1 MVIDMVYSL
10 LIINNIFHK
19 ERSIPCQKSI
29 NHLLMLAQNLLSKIC
44 AKLIEFLNNIITSPD
59 FIARHRQSESDFTR
73 KRKMP
78 FHLLIVFLLNALR
91 GSYQDQLDRFFRILF
106 RLDVANRVVSKAALT
121 KARMKLKYQAFVEL
135 NQQLNAFFEK
145 NFNPKTWFGFR
156 LLIIDGSTIRLPRCE
171 DIAKHFGVWKVRQG
185 RPSPMARIS
194 QLYDT
199 LNKITVDAL
208 ISPKHIGERELAAQH
223 LLNIM
228 PSDLVLLDPG
238 YPAWWLFA
246 LITSLD
252 ANFCARMSC
261 TKWKIVRSFFQSNA
275 KERIIFLPPPI
286 TSIKTA
292 QQMGLDLSP
301 LKLRLIR
308 IENAGKVQVLMTS
321 LTDTK
326 LYPYEVFA
334 DLYHKRWPVEEDYK
348 IIKCRIEMENFSGQ
362 SALSVYQDFHSK
374 VLLKNLVSVFALPVN
389 DVLAN
394 SMTNRKYDY
403 QINFTQA
410 ISKSKDVI
418 ALLFQQTTSKLT
430 QLIESLQDIFLKTIE
445 PIRPG
450 REYPRLH
457 LVSCR
462 KYFLTYKPIA

>member
-1 MVIDMVYSL
+1 
-10 LIINNIFHK
+10 
-19 ERSIPCQKSI
+19 
-29 NHLLMLAQNLLSKIC
+29 MLAQNLLSKIC
-44 AKLIEFLNNIITSPD
+44 AKLIEFLKDIITSTE
-59 FIARHRQSESDFTR
+59 FIARHRQSDKHFTR
-73 KRKMP
+73 ERKMP
-78 FHLLIVFLLNALR
+78 FHFLIVFLLNALR
-91 GSYQDQLDRFFRILF
+91 GSYQDQLDRFFKIFF
-106 RLDVANRVVSKAALT
+106 RLDVADRVVSKAALT
-121 KARMKLKYQAFVEL
+121 KARMKLKYQAFIEL
-135 NQQLNAFFEK
+135 NHRLNDFFEK

-156 LLIIDGSTIRLPRCE
+156 LLVIDGSLIRLPRCE
-171 DIAKHFGVWKVRQG
+171 DIAKHFGMWKVRQG
-185 RPSPMARIS
+185 QPSPMARIS

-208 ISPKHIGERELAAQH
+208 IKPKHLGERDLAAQH

-228 PSDLVLLDPG
+228 PTDLVLLDRG

-252 ANFCARMSC
+252 ANFCSRISC

-275 KERIIFLPPPI
+275 NERIIFMPPPI

-292 QQMGLDLSP
+292 KQMGLDLTP

-308 IENAGKVQVLMTS
+308 IENAGKTQILITS
-321 LTDTK
+321 LTDAK
-326 LYPYEVFA
+326 SYPYEVFA

-348 IIKCRIEMENFSGQ
+348 AIKCRIEMENFSGQ

-389 DVLAN
+389 DILAN
-394 SMTNRKYDY
+394 STTSRKYDY
-403 QINFTQA
+403 KINFTQA

-418 ALLFQQTTSKLT
+418 ALMFQQTASKLI
-430 QLIESLQDIFLKTIE
+430 QLIENLQQIFLKTIE

-450 REYPRLH
+450 RKYPRRRT
-457 LVSCR
+457 VSSR
-462 KYFLTYKPIA
+462 KYFLNYKPIA

>member
-1 MVIDMVYSL
+1 
-10 LIINNIFHK
+10 
-19 ERSIPCQKSI
+19 
-29 NHLLMLAQNLLSKIC
+29 
-44 AKLIEFLNNIITSPD
+44 
-59 FIARHRQSESDFTR
+59 
-73 KRKMP
+73 
-78 FHLLIVFLLNALR
+78 
-91 GSYQDQLDRFFRILF
+91 
-106 RLDVANRVVSKAALT
+106 
-121 KARMKLKYQAFVEL
+121 MKLKYQAFIEINHQV
-135 NQQLNAFFEK
+135 NAFFEK

-199 LNKITVDAL
+199 LNKITVAAL
-208 ISPKHIGERELAAQH
+208 IRPKHIGERELAAHH

-228 PSDLVLLDPG
+228 PTDLILLDRG

-252 ANFCARMSC
+252 ANFCARISC

-275 KERIIFLPPPI
+275 KESIVFIPPPT

-292 QQMGLDLSP
+292 RQMGLDLRP

-308 IENAGKVQVLMTS
+308 IEYAGKTQVLITS

-389 DVLAN
+389 DILAN
-394 SMTNRKYDY
+394 SMRSRKYEY

-418 ALLFQQTTSKLT
+418 ALLFQQTTSKLI

-450 REYPRLH
+450 RKYPRRH

-462 KYFLTYKPIA
+462 KYFLNYKPIA

>member
-1 MVIDMVYSL
+1 MVYSL

-19 ERSIPCQKSI
+19 ERSIPCQKRI
-29 NHLLMLAQNLLSKIC
+29 HRLLILAQNLLSKIC
-44 AKLIEFLNNIITSPD
+44 AKLIEFLKDIITSPE
-59 FIARHRQSESDFTR
+59 FIARYRQSNTDFTR

-78 FHLLIVFLLNALR
+78 FHFLIVFLLNALR
-91 GSYQDQLDRFFRILF
+91 GSYQDQLDRFFKILF
-106 RLDVANRVVSKAALT
+106 RLDVADRVISKAALT

-135 NQQLNAFFEK
+135 NHHLNTFLEK
-145 NFNPKTWFGFR
+145 NFNPKTWFDFR
-156 LLIIDGSTIRLPRCE
+156 LLVIDACLVRLPRCE
-171 DIAKHFGVWKVRQG
+171 DIAKHFGIWKVRQG

-199 LNKITVDAL
+199 LNKVTVDAL
-208 ISPKHIGERELAAQH
+208 IKPKHIGERDLAAQH

-228 PSDLVLLDPG
+228 PTDLVLLDRG

-252 ANFCARMSC
+252 AHFCARISS

-275 KERIIFLPPPI
+275 KESIVFMPPPI
-286 TSIKTA
+286 TSINTA
-292 QQMGLDLSP
+292 KQMKLDLRP

-308 IENAGKVQVLMTS
+308 IENAGKTQILITS
-321 LTDTK
+321 LTDTN

-348 IIKCRIEMENFSGQ
+348 TIKCRIEMENFSGQ

-374 VLLKNLVSVFALPVN
+374 VFLKNLVSVLALPVN
-389 DVLAN
+389 NVLTN
-394 SMTNRKYDY
+394 STTSRKYDY

-418 ALLFQQTTSKLT
+418 ALLFQKTTSKLT
-430 QLIESLQDIFLKTIE
+430 QLIKSLQDIFLKTIE

-450 REYPRLH
+450 RKYPRRH
-457 LVSCR
+457 TVSSR
-462 KYFLTYKPIA
+462 KYFLNYKPIA

>member
-1 MVIDMVYSL
+1 
-10 LIINNIFHK
+10 
-19 ERSIPCQKSI
+19 
-29 NHLLMLAQNLLSKIC
+29 MLAQNLLSKIC

-91 GSYQDQLDRFFRILF
+91 GSYQDQLDRFFKILF

-121 KARMKLKYQAFVEL
+121 KARMKLRYQAFVEL

-208 ISPKHIGERELAAQH
+208 ISPKHIGERDLAAQH

-275 KERIIFLPPPI
+275 KERIIFLPPPT
-286 TSIKTA
+286 TSIKIA

-450 REYPRLH
+450 REYPRRH
-457 LVSCR
+457 LASCR
-462 KYFLTYKPIA
+462 KYFLTYKSIA

>member
-1 MVIDMVYSL
+1 MIDMVYSL
-10 LIINNIFHK
+10 LIINKHFHK
-19 ERSIPCQKSI
+19 ERSIPCQKI
-29 NHLLMLAQNLLSKIC
+29 VYHLSMLAQNLLSKIC
-44 AKLIEFLNNIITSPD
+44 AKLFEFLKDIITSTE
-59 FIARHRQSESDFTR
+59 FIARHRQSNSDFTR

-78 FHLLIVFLLNALR
+78 FHFLIIFLLNALR
-91 GSYQDQLDRFFRILF
+91 SSYQDQLDRFFKILF
-106 RLDVANRVVSKAALT
+106 RFDVADRVVSKAALT
-121 KARMKLKYQAFVEL
+121 KARMKLKYQAFIEL
-135 NQQLNAFFEK
+135 NHHLNTFFEK
-145 NFNPKTWFGFR
+145 NFNPKTWFDFR
-156 LLIIDGSTIRLPRCE
+156 LLVIDACLVRLPRCE
-171 DIAKHFGVWKVRQG
+171 DIAKHFGIWKVRQG

-199 LNKITVDAL
+199 LNKVTVDAL
-208 ISPKHIGERELAAQH
+208 IKPKHIGERDLAAQH

-228 PSDLVLLDPG
+228 PTDLVLLDRG

-252 ANFCARMSC
+252 AHFCARISC
-261 TKWKIVRSFFQSNA
+261 TKWNIVRSFFHSDAN
-275 KERIIFLPPPI
+275 ERIIFMPPPI

-292 QQMGLDLSP
+292 QQMALDLRP

-308 IENAGKVQVLMTS
+308 IENAGKTQILITS
-321 LTDTK
+321 LTDTN

-348 IIKCRIEMENFSGQ
+348 TIKCRIEIENFSGQ

-374 VLLKNLVSVFALPVN
+374 VFLKNLVSVLALPVN
-389 DVLAN
+389 DVLAK
-394 SMTNRKYDY
+394 SITSRKYDY

-418 ALLFQQTTSKLT
+418 ALLFRQTTSKLI
-430 QLIESLQDIFLKTIE
+430 QLIESLQGIFLKTIE

-450 REYPRLH
+450 RKYPRQH
-457 LVSCR
+457 SVSCR
-462 KYFLTYKPIA
+462 KYFLNYKPIA

>member
-1 MVIDMVYSL
+1 VIDMVYSL
-10 LIINNIFHK
+10 LIIKTIFHK
-19 ERSIPCQKSI
+19 ERSIPCQKKVI
-29 NHLLMLAQNLLSKIC
+29 ILLMLAQILLSKIC
-44 AKLIEFLNNIITSPD
+44 AKLIDFLKNIIISPE
-59 FIARHRQSESDFTR
+59 FIARYRQSDTDFSR

-78 FHLLIVFLLNALR
+78 FHLLVVFLLNVLR
-91 GSYQDQLDRFFRILF
+91 GSYQDQLDRFFKILF
-106 RLDVANRVVSKAALT
+106 RLDVASRVVSKAALT
-121 KARMKLKYQAFVEL
+121 KARMKLNYQAFIEL
-135 NQQLNAFFEK
+135 NHQLNAFFEK
-145 NFNPKTWFGFR
+145 NFNPKTWFDFR
-156 LLIIDGSTIRLPRCE
+156 LLVIDGSLIRLPRCE
-171 DIAKHFGVWKVRQG
+171 DIAKRFGTWKVRQG

-228 PSDLVLLDPG
+228 PTDLILLDRG

-246 LITSLD
+246 LIISMN
-252 ANFCARMSC
+252 ANFCARISC
-261 TKWKIVRSFFQSNA
+261 TKWKIVRSFFQSNT
-275 KERIIFLPPPI
+275 KESIIWLTAPT
-286 TSIKTA
+286 TSIKPA
-292 QQMGLDLSP
+292 QQMGLDLKP

-308 IENAGKVQVLMTS
+308 IENAGKTQVLITS

-326 LYPYEVFA
+326 LYPYVLFA
-334 DLYHKRWPVEEDYK
+334 ELYHKRWPVEEDYK
-348 IIKCRIEMENFSGQ
+348 TIKCRIEMENFSGQ

-374 VLLKNLVSVFALPVN
+374 VLLKNLVSVLALPVN
-389 DVLAN
+389 DVIAD
-394 SMTNRKYDY
+394 SMTSRKYDY

-418 ALLFQQTTSKLT
+418 ALLFQKTTSKLI

-450 REYPRLH
+450 RKYPRRH
-457 LVSCR
+457 LASGR
-462 KYFLTYKPIA
+462 KYFLNYKPIS

>member
-1 MVIDMVYSL
+1 MVYSI
-10 LIINNIFHK
+10 LIIDNLFHK
-19 ERSIPCQKSI
+19 ERSIPCQKNV
-29 NHLLMLAQNLLSKIC
+29 NHLVKLAQNLLSKMC
-44 AKLIEFLNNIITSPD
+44 AKLIEFLKNIITSTE
-59 FIARHRQSESDFTR
+59 FIARHRQSDTDFTR
-73 KRKMP
+73 ERKIP

-91 GSYQDQLDRFFRILF
+91 GSYQDQLDRFFKILF

-135 NQQLNAFFEK
+135 NHRLNAFFEK
-145 NFNPKTWFGFR
+145 DFNPKTWSGFR

-171 DIAKHFGVWKVRQG
+171 NIAKHFGVWKVRQG

-208 ISPKHIGERELAAQH
+208 IRPKHIGERELAAQH

-228 PSDLVLLDPG
+228 PTDLILLDRG

-252 ANFCARMSC
+252 ANFCARISC

-275 KERIIFLPPPI
+275 KESIVFIPPPI

-292 QQMGLDLSP
+292 QQMGLDLRP

-308 IENAGKVQVLMTS
+308 IEYAGKTQVLITS
-321 LTDTK
+321 LTDSK

-348 IIKCRIEMENFSGQ
+348 TIKCRIEMENFSGQ

-389 DVLAN
+389 DMLAN
-394 SMTNRKYDY
+394 SMTSRKYNY

-418 ALLFQQTTSKLT
+418 ALLFQQTTSKLI

-450 REYPRLH
+450 RQYPRRH
-457 LVSCR
+457 LGSCR
-462 KYFLTYKPIA
+462 KYFLNYKPIA

>member
-1 MVIDMVYSL
+1 
-10 LIINNIFHK
+10 
-19 ERSIPCQKSI
+19 
-29 NHLLMLAQNLLSKIC
+29 MLAQNLLSKIC
-44 AKLIEFLNNIITSPD
+44 AKLIDFLKNIIISPE
-59 FIARHRQSESDFTR
+59 FIARHRQSDTDFTR
-73 KRKMP
+73 TRKMP
-78 FHLLIVFLLNALR
+78 FHLLIVFLLNVLR
-91 GSYQDQLDRFFRILF
+91 GSYQDQLDRFFKILF

-121 KARMKLKYQAFVEL
+121 KARMKLKYQAFIEL
-135 NQQLNAFFEK
+135 NHHLNSFFEK

-156 LLIIDGSTIRLPRCE
+156 LLIIDGSMIRLPRCE

-228 PSDLVLLDPG
+228 PTDLVLLDRG

-246 LITSLD
+246 LITSLE
-252 ANFCARMSC
+252 ANFCARISC

-275 KERIIFLPPPI
+275 KESIILLPPPT

-292 QQMGLDLSP
+292 RQMGLDLRP
-301 LKLRLIR
+301 LKMRLIR
-308 IENAGKVQVLMTS
+308 IENAGKTQVLITS

-334 DLYHKRWPVEEDYK
+334 ELYHKRWPVEEDYK

-362 SALSVYQDFHSK
+362 SALSVYQDFHAK
-374 VLLKNLVSVFALPVN
+374 VLLKNMVSVLAMPVN
-389 DVLAN
+389 DFLSN
-394 SMTNRKYDY
+394 SMTSRKYDY

-418 ALLFQQTTSKLT
+418 ALLFQQTTSKLI

-450 REYPRLH
+450 RKYPRRH
-457 LVSCR
+457 NVSCR
-462 KYFLTYKPIA
+462 KYFLNYKPIA

>member
-1 MVIDMVYSL
+1 MIDMVYSL
-10 LIINNIFHK
+10 LISKIIFHK
-19 ERSIPCQKSI
+19 ERSIPCQKKV
-29 NHLLMLAQNLLSKIC
+29 NYLLMLAQNLLFKIC
-44 AKLIEFLNNIITSPD
+44 AKLIVFLKNIITSPE
-59 FIARHRQSESDFTR
+59 FIARHRQSETDFTR

-78 FHLLIVFLLNALR
+78 FHLLIVFLLNVLR
-91 GSYQDQLDRFFRILF
+91 GSYQDQLDRFFKILF
-106 RLDVANRVVSKAALT
+106 RLDVASRVVSKAALT
-121 KARMKLKYQAFVEL
+121 KARMKLNYQAFIEL
-135 NQQLNAFFEK
+135 NHQLNAFFEK

-156 LLIIDGSTIRLPRCE
+156 LLTIDGSMIRLPRCE

-185 RPSPMARIS
+185 RSSPMARIS

-228 PSDLVLLDPG
+228 PTDLVLLDRG

-246 LITSLD
+246 LITSLE
-252 ANFCARMSC
+252 ANFCARISC

-275 KERIIFLPPPI
+275 KESIIWLPPPT
-286 TSIKTA
+286 TSINTA
-292 QQMGLDLSP
+292 RQMGLDLSP

-308 IENAGKVQVLMTS
+308 IENAGKTQVLITS
-321 LTDTK
+321 LTDTR

-334 DLYHKRWPVEEDYK
+334 ELYHKRWPIEEDYK
-348 IIKCRIEMENFSGQ
+348 IMKCRIEMENFSGQ
-362 SALSVYQDFHSK
+362 SAHSVYQDFHAK
-374 VLLKNLVSVFALPVN
+374 VLLKNLVSVLALPVN
-389 DVLAN
+389 DILAN
-394 SMTNRKYDY
+394 SMTSRRYDY

-418 ALLFQQTTSKLT
+418 ALLFQETTSKLI

-450 REYPRLH
+450 RKYPRPH
-457 LVSCR
+457 IVSSR
-462 KYFLTYKPIA
+462 KYYLNYKPIA

>member
-19 ERSIPCQKSI
+19 ERSIPCQK
-29 NHLLMLAQNLLSKIC
+29 NVTHLLMLAQNLLSKIC
-44 AKLIEFLNNIITSPD
+44 AKLIEFLKKIITSKE
-59 FIARHRQSESDFTR
+59 FIARHRQSDSDFTR

-91 GSYQDQLDRFFRILF
+91 GSYQDQLDRFFKILF

-301 LKLRLIR
+301 LKVRLIR

-450 REYPRLH
+450 REYPRRH

>member
-1 MVIDMVYSL
+1 MIDMVYSL
-10 LIINNIFHK
+10 LISKIIFHK
-19 ERSIPCQKSI
+19 ERSIPCQK
-29 NHLLMLAQNLLSKIC
+29 NVNYLLMLAQNVLFKIC
-44 AKLIEFLNNIITSPD
+44 AKLIELLKNIIISPE
-59 FIARHRQSESDFTR
+59 FIARHRQSDTDFTR
-73 KRKMP
+73 TRKMP
-78 FHLLIVFLLNALR
+78 FHLLIVFLLNFLR
-91 GSYQDQLDRFFRILF
+91 GSYQDQLDRFFKILF

-121 KARMKLKYQAFVEL
+121 KARMKLKYQAFIEL
-135 NQQLNAFFEK
+135 NHHLNAFFEK

-156 LLIIDGSTIRLPRCE
+156 LLIIDGSMIRLPRCE

-185 RPSPMARIS
+185 QPSPMARIS

-228 PSDLVLLDPG
+228 PTDLVLLDRG

-246 LITSLD
+246 LITSLE
-252 ANFCARMSC
+252 ANFCARISC

-275 KERIIFLPPPI
+275 KESIILLPPPT

-292 QQMGLDLSP
+292 RQMGLDLRP
-301 LKLRLIR
+301 LKMRLIR
-308 IENAGKVQVLMTS
+308 IENAGKTQMLITS

-334 DLYHKRWPVEEDYK
+334 ELYHKRWPVEEDYK

-362 SALSVYQDFHSK
+362 SALSVYQDFHAK
-374 VLLKNLVSVFALPVN
+374 VLLKNMVSVLAMPVN
-389 DVLAN
+389 DILAN
-394 SMTNRKYDY
+394 SMTTKKYDY

-418 ALLFQQTTSKLT
+418 ALLFQQTTSKLI

-450 REYPRLH
+450 RKYPRRH
-457 LVSCR
+457 NVSCR
-462 KYFLTYKPIA
+462 KYFLNYKPIA

>member
-1 MVIDMVYSL
+1 
-10 LIINNIFHK
+10 
-19 ERSIPCQKSI
+19 
-29 NHLLMLAQNLLSKIC
+29 MLAQNLLSKIC
-44 AKLIEFLNNIITSPD
+44 AKLIEFLNNIITSSD

-78 FHLLIVFLLNALR
+78 FHLLIVFLLNAIR
-91 GSYQDQLDRFFRILF
+91 GSYQDQLDRFFKILF
-106 RLDVANRVVSKAALT
+106 RLDVASRVVSKAALT

-246 LITSLD
+246 LIISLD

-261 TKWKIVRSFFQSNA
+261 TKWKIVRSFLQSNA

-301 LKLRLIR
+301 LKVRLIR
-308 IENAGKVQVLMTS
+308 IEKAGKVQVLMTS

-374 VLLKNLVSVFALPVN
+374 VLLKNLVSVFSLPVN

-394 SMTNRKYDY
+394 STANRKYDY

-418 ALLFQQTTSKLT
+418 VLLFQQTTSKLT

-450 REYPRLH
+450 REYPRRRTI
-457 LVSCR
+457 SPR
-462 KYFLTYKPIA
+462 KYYLNYKPIA

>member
-1 MVIDMVYSL
+1 VIDMVYYL
-10 LIINNIFHK
+10 LISKIIFHK
-19 ERSIPCQKSI
+19 ERSIPCQK
-29 NHLLMLAQNLLSKIC
+29 NVNYLLMLAQNLLSKIC
-44 AKLIEFLNNIITSPD
+44 AKLIDFLKNIIISPE
-59 FIARHRQSESDFTR
+59 FIARHRQSDTDFTR
-73 KRKMP
+73 TRKMP
-78 FHLLIVFLLNALR
+78 FHLLIVFLLNVLR
-91 GSYQDQLDRFFRILF
+91 GSYQDQLDRFFKILF

-121 KARMKLKYQAFVEL
+121 KARMKLKYQAFIEL
-135 NQQLNAFFEK
+135 NHHLNSFFEK

-156 LLIIDGSTIRLPRCE
+156 LLIIDGSMIRLPRCE

-199 LNKITVDAL
+199 LNKITVDAI

-228 PSDLVLLDPG
+228 PTDLVLLDRG

-246 LITSLD
+246 LITSLE
-252 ANFCARMSC
+252 ANFCVRISC

-275 KERIIFLPPPI
+275 KESIILLPPPT

-292 QQMGLDLSP
+292 RQMGLDLRP
-301 LKLRLIR
+301 LKMRLIR
-308 IENAGKVQVLMTS
+308 IENAGKTQVLITS

-334 DLYHKRWPVEEDYK
+334 ELYHKRWPVEEDYK

-362 SALSVYQDFHSK
+362 SALSVYQDFHAK
-374 VLLKNLVSVFALPVN
+374 VLLKNMVSVLAMPVN
-389 DVLAN
+389 DILAN
-394 SMTNRKYDY
+394 SMTTRKYDY

-418 ALLFQQTTSKLT
+418 ALLFQQTTSKLI

-450 REYPRLH
+450 RKYPRRH
-457 LVSCR
+457 NVSCR
-462 KYFLTYKPIA
+462 KYFLNYKPIA

>member
-1 MVIDMVYSL
+1 MVYSI
-10 LIINNIFHK
+10 LIIDNLFHK
-19 ERSIPCQKSI
+19 ERSIPCQKNI
-29 NHLLMLAQNLLSKIC
+29 NHLLKLAQNLLSKIC
-44 AKLIEFLNNIITSPD
+44 AKLIEFLKNIITSKE

-73 KRKMP
+73 ERKMP
-78 FHLLIVFLLNALR
+78 FHLLIVFLLNVLR
-91 GSYQDQLDRFFRILF
+91 GSYQDQLDRFFKILF

-135 NQQLNAFFEK
+135 NHQLNVFFEK

-208 ISPKHIGERELAAQH
+208 IRPKHIGERELAAQH

-228 PSDLVLLDPG
+228 PTDLILLDRG

-261 TKWKIVRSFFQSNA
+261 TKWKIVRSFFQSNV
-275 KERIIFLPPPI
+275 KESIVFIPPPT

-292 QQMGLDLSP
+292 QQMGLDLRP

-308 IENAGKVQVLMTS
+308 TEYAGKTQVLITS

-389 DVLAN
+389 DILAN
-394 SMTNRKYDY
+394 SMTSRKYEY

-418 ALLFQQTTSKLT
+418 ALLFQQTTSKLI

-450 REYPRLH
+450 RQYPRRH
-457 LVSCR
+457 TVSCR
-462 KYFLTYKPIA
+462 KYFLNYKPIA

>member
-1 MVIDMVYSL
+1 L
-10 LIINNIFHK
+10 K
-19 ERSIPCQKSI
+19 
-29 NHLLMLAQNLLSKIC
+29 LAQNLLSKIC
-44 AKLIEFLNNIITSPD
+44 AKLIDFLKNITTSPE
-59 FIARHRQSESDFTR
+59 FIARHRQSDTDFTR

-78 FHLLIVFLLNALR
+78 FHLLMVFLLNVLR
-91 GSYQDQLDRFFRILF
+91 GSYQDQLDRFFKILF
-106 RLDVANRVVSKAALT
+106 QLDVANRVVSKAALT

-135 NQQLNAFFEK
+135 NHRLNAFFEK

-156 LLIIDGSTIRLPRCE
+156 LLIIDGSMIRLPRCE

-208 ISPKHIGERELAAQH
+208 IRPKHMGERELAAHH

-228 PSDLVLLDPG
+228 PTDLVLLDRG

-246 LITSLD
+246 LIISLD
-252 ANFCARMSC
+252 ANFCARISC
-261 TKWKIVRSFFQSNA
+261 TKWKIVRSFLQSNA
-275 KERIIFLPPPI
+275 KESIILLSPPP

-292 QQMGLDLSP
+292 RQMGLDLKP

-308 IENAGKVQVLMTS
+308 IENDGKTQVLITS
-321 LTDTK
+321 LTHTK

-334 DLYHKRWPVEEDYK
+334 ELYHKRWPVEEDYK
-348 IIKCRIEMENFSGQ
+348 TIKCRIEMENFSGQ

-374 VLLKNLVSVFALPVN
+374 ILLKNLVSVLALPVN

-394 SMTNRKYDY
+394 SMTSRKYDY

-410 ISKSKDVI
+410 VSKSKDVI
-418 ALLFQQTTSKLT
+418 ALLFQQTTSKLI
-430 QLIESLQDIFLKTIE
+430 QLIKSLQDIFLKSIE

-450 REYPRLH
+450 RKYPRRH
-457 LVSCR
+457 TVSCR
-462 KYFLTYKPIA
+462 KYFLNYKPIA

>member
-1 MVIDMVYSL
+1 VIDMVYSL
-10 LIINNIFHK
+10 LISKIIFHK
-19 ERSIPCQKSI
+19 ERSIPCQKNV
-29 NHLLMLAQNLLSKIC
+29 NHLLMLAQNLLFKTC
-44 AKLIEFLNNIITSPD
+44 AKLIEFLKNIITSPE
-59 FIARHRQSESDFTR
+59 FIARHRQSDIDFTR
-73 KRKMP
+73 ERKMP

-91 GSYQDQLDRFFRILF
+91 GSYQDQLDRFFKILF
-106 RLDVANRVVSKAALT
+106 RLDVANRMVSKAALT
-121 KARMKLKYQAFVEL
+121 KARMKLKYQAFIEL
-135 NQQLNAFFEK
+135 NHQVNAFFEK
-145 NFNPKTWFGFR
+145 KFNPKTWFGFR

-228 PSDLVLLDPG
+228 PTDLILLDRG

-252 ANFCARMSC
+252 ANFCARISC
-261 TKWKIVRSFFQSNA
+261 TKWKIVRSFFHSNA
-275 KERIIFLPPPI
+275 KESIIFVPPPT

-292 QQMGLDLSP
+292 RQMGLDLTP

-308 IENAGKVQVLMTS
+308 IENAGKTQVLITS

-348 IIKCRIEMENFSGQ
+348 TIKCRIELENFSGK

-374 VLLKNLVSVFALPVN
+374 VLLKNLVSVLALPVN
-389 DVLAN
+389 DILTN
-394 SMTNRKYDY
+394 STTSRKYDY

-418 ALLFQQTTSKLT
+418 ALLFQQTTSKLI

-450 REYPRLH
+450 RKYPRRH

-462 KYFLTYKPIA
+462 KYFLNYKPIA

>member
-1 MVIDMVYSL
+1 MVYSF

-19 ERSIPCQKSI
+19 ERSIPCQIKV
-29 NHLLMLAQNLLSKIC
+29 NHLFMLAQILLSKIC
-44 AKLIEFLNNIITSPD
+44 AKLIEFLKNIITSPE
-59 FIARHRQSESDFTR
+59 FIARHRQSDTDFTR

-78 FHLLIVFLLNALR
+78 FHLLIVFLLNVLR
-91 GSYQDQLDRFFRILF
+91 GSYQDQLDRFFKILF
-106 RLDVANRVVSKAALT
+106 RFDVANRVVSKAALT
-121 KARMKLKYQAFVEL
+121 KAKMKLKYQAFIEL
-135 NQQLNAFFEK
+135 NHHLNAFFEK

-156 LLIIDGSTIRLPRCE
+156 LLTIDGSTIRLPRCE

-199 LNKITVDAL
+199 INKITVDAL
-208 ISPKHIGERELAAQH
+208 ISPKHIGERDLAAQH

-228 PSDLVLLDPG
+228 PTDLVLLDRG

-246 LITSLD
+246 LITSLE
-252 ANFCARMSC
+252 ANFCARISC

-275 KERIIFLPPPI
+275 KETIIWLTPPT

-292 QQMGLDLSP
+292 QQMGLDLKP
-301 LKLRLIR
+301 LKLRLLR
-308 IENAGKVQVLMTS
+308 IEHGGKTQVLITS

-334 DLYHKRWPVEEDYK
+334 ELYHKRWPVEEDYK
-348 IIKCRIEMENFSGQ
+348 TIKCRIEMENFSGQ
-362 SALSVYQDFHSK
+362 SALSVYQDFHAK
-374 VLLKNLVSVFALPVN
+374 VLLKNLVSVLALPVN
-389 DVLAN
+389 DILAN
-394 SMTNRKYDY
+394 SMTSRKYDY

-418 ALLFQQTTSKLT
+418 ALLFQQTTSKLI

-450 REYPRLH
+450 RKYPRRH
-457 LVSCR
+457 NVSCR
-462 KYFLTYKPIA
+462 KYFLNYKPIS

>member
-1 MVIDMVYSL
+1 MVYSI

-19 ERSIPCQKSI
+19 ERSIPCQKKV
-29 NHLLMLAQNLLSKIC
+29 HCLLILAQNLLSKIC
-44 AKLIEFLNNIITSPD
+44 AKLIEFLKDIITSTE
-59 FIARHRQSESDFTR
+59 FITRHRQSNSDFTR

-78 FHLLIVFLLNALR
+78 FHFLIVFLLNALR
-91 GSYQDQLDRFFRILF
+91 GSYQDQLDRFFKILF
-106 RLDVANRVVSKAALT
+106 QLDVAERVVSKAALT

-135 NQQLNAFFEK
+135 NHQLNAFFEK

-171 DIAKHFGVWKVRQG
+171 VIAKHFGVWKVRQG

-208 ISPKHIGERELAAQH
+208 ISPKHIGERDLAAQH

-228 PSDLVLLDPG
+228 PTDLILLDRG

-246 LITSLD
+246 LIISMD
-252 ANFCARMSC
+252 ANFCARISYS
-261 TKWKIVRSFFQSNA
+261 KWKIVRSFFQSNA
-275 KERIIFLPPPI
+275 KESIIYLPPPI

-292 QQMGLDLSP
+292 RQMGLDLRP

-308 IENAGKVQVLMTS
+308 IENAGKTQVLITS
-321 LTDTK
+321 LADTK

-334 DLYHKRWPVEEDYK
+334 DMYHKRWPVEEDYK
-348 IIKCRIEMENFSGQ
+348 TIKCRIEMENFSGQ

-389 DVLAN
+389 DGLAH
-394 SMTNRKYDY
+394 SMPNRKYDY

-450 REYPRLH
+450 RKYPRKH
-457 LVSCR
+457 IVSSR
-462 KYFLTYKPIA
+462 KYFLNYKPIA

>member
-1 MVIDMVYSL
+1 
-10 LIINNIFHK
+10 
-19 ERSIPCQKSI
+19 
-29 NHLLMLAQNLLSKIC
+29 MLAQNLLSKIC
-44 AKLIEFLNNIITSPD
+44 AKLIEFLKNITTSTE
-59 FIARHRQSESDFTR
+59 FIARHRQFESDFTR

-78 FHLLIVFLLNALR
+78 FHLLIVFLLNVLR
-91 GSYQDQLDRFFRILF
+91 GSYQDQLDRFFKILL

-135 NQQLNAFFEK
+135 NHQLNAFFEK

-228 PSDLVLLDPG
+228 PTDLILLDRG
-238 YPAWWLFA
+238 YTAWWLFA

-252 ANFCARMSC
+252 ANFCARISC
-261 TKWKIVRSFFQSNA
+261 TKFKIVRSFFQSNV
-275 KERIIFLPPPI
+275 KESIILMPPPI

-292 QQMGLDLSP
+292 KQMGLDLAP

-308 IENAGKVQVLMTS
+308 IENAGKTQILMTS

-348 IIKCRIEMENFSGQ
+348 VIKCRIEMENFSGQ

-374 VLLKNLVSVFALPVN
+374 VFLKNLVSVLALPVN
-389 DVLAN
+389 DALAN
-394 SMTNRKYDY
+394 SITSRKYDY

-418 ALLFQQTTSKLT
+418 ALLFQHTTSKLI
-430 QLIESLQDIFLKTIE
+430 QLIESLQSIFLKTIE

-450 REYPRLH
+450 RKYPRRRT
-457 LVSCR
+457 VSSR
-462 KYFLTYKPIA
+462 KYYLNYKPIA

>member
-1 MVIDMVYSL
+1 MVYSI
-10 LIINNIFHK
+10 LIIDNLFHK

-44 AKLIEFLNNIITSPD
+44 ANLIEFLNNIITSPE
-59 FIARHRQSESDFTR
+59 FIARHRQSDSDFTR

-78 FHLLIVFLLNALR
+78 FHLLIVFLLNVLR
-91 GSYQDQLDRFFRILF
+91 GSYQDQLDRFFKILF
-106 RLDVANRVVSKAALT
+106 RLDVANRFVSKAALT

-135 NQQLNAFFEK
+135 NHQLNAFFEK

-156 LLIIDGSTIRLPRCE
+156 LLTIDGSTIRLPRCE
-171 DIAKHFGVWKVRQG
+171 DITKHFGVWKVRQG
-185 RPSPMARIS
+185 RRSPIARIS

-208 ISPKHIGERELAAQH
+208 ISPKHIGERDLAAQH

-228 PSDLVLLDPG
+228 PTDLILLDRG

-246 LITSLD
+246 LIISMD
-252 ANFCARMSC
+252 ANFCVRISY
-261 TKWKIVRSFFQSNA
+261 TKWKIIRSFFQSNA
-275 KERIIFLPPPI
+275 KERIVFLPPPI

-292 QQMGLDLSP
+292 RQMGLDLSP
-301 LKLRLIR
+301 LKVRLIR
-308 IENAGKVQVLMTS
+308 IENAGKTQVLITS
-321 LTDTK
+321 LTDAV
-326 LYPYEVFA
+326 LYPNKVFA

-348 IIKCRIEMENFSGQ
+348 TIKCRIEMENFSGQ

-374 VLLKNLVSVFALPVN
+374 VFLKNLVSLLALPVN
-389 DVLAN
+389 DVLTK
-394 SMTNRKYDY
+394 SITSRKYDY

-418 ALLFQQTTSKLT
+418 ALLFQQTTSKLI
-430 QLIESLQDIFLKTIE
+430 QLIESLQDIFIKTIE

-450 REYPRLH
+450 RKYPRRRTI
-457 LVSCR
+457 SPR
-462 KYFLTYKPIA
+462 KYFLNYKPIA

>member
-1 MVIDMVYSL
+1 MIGMVYSL
-10 LIINNIFHK
+10 LISKIIFHK
-19 ERSIPCQKSI
+19 ERSIPCQKKV
-29 NHLLMLAQNLLSKIC
+29 NYLLMLAQNLLFKIC
-44 AKLIEFLNNIITSPD
+44 AKLIVFLKNIITSPE
-59 FIARHRQSESDFTR
+59 FIARHRQSETDFTR

-78 FHLLIVFLLNALR
+78 FHLLIVFLLNVLR
-91 GSYQDQLDRFFRILF
+91 GSYQDQLDRFFKILF
-106 RLDVANRVVSKAALT
+106 RLDVASRVVSKAALT
-121 KARMKLKYQAFVEL
+121 KARMKLNYQAFIEL
-135 NQQLNAFFEK
+135 NHQLNAFFEK

-156 LLIIDGSTIRLPRCE
+156 LLAIDGSMIRLPRCE

-199 LNKITVDAL
+199 LNKITMDAL

-228 PSDLVLLDPG
+228 PKDLVLLDRG

-246 LITSLD
+246 LITSLE
-252 ANFCARMSC
+252 ANFCARISC

-275 KERIIFLPPPI
+275 KESIIWLPPPA
-286 TSIKTA
+286 TSINTA
-292 QQMGLDLSP
+292 RQMGLDLSP

-308 IENAGKVQVLMTS
+308 IENAGKTQVLITS
-321 LTDTK
+321 LTDTR

-334 DLYHKRWPVEEDYK
+334 ELYHKRWPIEEDYK
-348 IIKCRIEMENFSGQ
+348 IMKCRIEMENFSGQ
-362 SALSVYQDFHSK
+362 SPHSVYQDFHAK
-374 VLLKNLVSVFALPVN
+374 VLLKNLVSVLALPVN
-389 DVLAN
+389 DILAN
-394 SMTNRKYDY
+394 SMTSRRYDY

-418 ALLFQQTTSKLT
+418 ALLFQETTSKLI

-450 REYPRLH
+450 RKYPRPH
-457 LVSCR
+457 IVSSR
-462 KYFLTYKPIA
+462 KYYLNYKPIA

>member
-1 MVIDMVYSL
+1 VIDMVCSL
-10 LIINNIFHK
+10 LIINKLFHK
-19 ERSIPCQKSI
+19 ERSTPCQKNV

-44 AKLIEFLNNIITSPD
+44 AKLIEFLKNIITSPE
-59 FIARHRQSESDFTR
+59 FIARHSQSKTDFTR

-78 FHLLIVFLLNALR
+78 FHLLIVFLLNVLR
-91 GSYQDQLDRFFRILF
+91 GSYQDQLDRFFKILF
-106 RLDVANRVVSKAALT
+106 QLDVANRVVSKAALT

-135 NQQLNAFFEK
+135 NHQLNAFFEK

-156 LLIIDGSTIRLPRCE
+156 LLTIDGSTIRLPRCE

-199 LNKITVDAL
+199 LNNITVDAL
-208 ISPKHIGERELAAQH
+208 IKPKHMGERELAAHH

-228 PSDLVLLDPG
+228 PTDLVLLDRG

-246 LITSLD
+246 LIISLD
-252 ANFCARMSC
+252 ANFCARISC
-261 TKWKIVRSFFQSNA
+261 TKWKIVRRFLQSNA
-275 KERIIFLPPPI
+275 KQSIVLLPPPT

-292 QQMGLDLSP
+292 RHMGLDLKP
-301 LKLRLIR
+301 LKLRLLR
-308 IENAGKVQVLMTS
+308 IENDAKTQVLITS
-321 LTDTK
+321 LTNTK
-326 LYPYEVFA
+326 LYPYEIFA
-334 DLYHKRWPVEEDYK
+334 ELYHKRWPVEEDYK
-348 IIKCRIEMENFSGQ
+348 TIKCRIEMENFSGQ

-374 VLLKNLVSVFALPVN
+374 ILLKNLVSVLALPVN
-389 DVLAN
+389 DALSN
-394 SMTNRKYDY
+394 SMTSRKYDY

-418 ALLFQQTTSKLT
+418 ALLFRQTTLKLI

-445 PIRPG
+445 PIRP
-450 REYPRLH
+450 RRKYPRRH
-457 LVSCR
+457 TVSCR
-462 KYFLTYKPIA
+462 KYFLNYKPIS

>member
-1 MVIDMVYSL
+1 
-10 LIINNIFHK
+10 
-19 ERSIPCQKSI
+19 
-29 NHLLMLAQNLLSKIC
+29 LAQILLFKTC
-44 AKLIEFLNNIITSPD
+44 AKLIDFLKNIILSPE
-59 FIARHRQSESDFTR
+59 FIARHRQSDTDFTR

-78 FHLLIVFLLNALR
+78 FHLLIVFLLNVLR
-91 GSYQDQLDRFFRILF
+91 GSYQDQLDRFFKILF
-106 RLDVANRVVSKAALT
+106 RLDVANRFVSKAALA
-121 KARMKLKYQAFVEL
+121 KARMKLKYQAFIEL
-135 NQQLNAFFEK
+135 NHQLNAFFEK
-145 NFNPKTWFGFR
+145 NFKPKTWFGFR

-199 LNKITVDAL
+199 LNKITVDAI

-228 PSDLVLLDPG
+228 PTDLVLLDRG

-246 LITSLD
+246 LITSLE
-252 ANFCARMSC
+252 ANFCARISC
-261 TKWKIVRSFFQSNA
+261 TKWKIVRSFFQSKA
-275 KERIIFLPPPI
+275 KESIIFLPPPT

-292 QQMGLDLSP
+292 QQMGLALSP

-308 IENAGKVQVLMTS
+308 IENAGKTQVLITS

-334 DLYHKRWPVEEDYK
+334 ELYHKRWPVEEDYK
-348 IIKCRIEMENFSGQ
+348 TIKCRIEIENFSGQ
-362 SALSVYQDFHSK
+362 SALSVYQDFHAK
-374 VLLKNLVSVFALPVN
+374 MLLKNLVSVLALPVN
-389 DVLAN
+389 DILAN

-418 ALLFQQTTSKLT
+418 ALLFQQTTSKLI

-450 REYPRLH
+450 RKYPRRH
-457 LVSCR
+457 IVSCR
-462 KYFLTYKPIA
+462 KYFLNYKPIA

>member
-1 MVIDMVYSL
+1 MVDMVYSL

-19 ERSIPCQKSI
+19 ERSIPCQKNV
-29 NHLLMLAQNLLSKIC
+29 NHLLMLAQILLSKIC
-44 AKLIEFLNNIITSPD
+44 AKLIEFLKNIITSPE
-59 FIARHRQSESDFTR
+59 FIARHRQSDTDFTR

-78 FHLLIVFLLNALR
+78 FHLLIVFLLNVLR
-91 GSYQDQLDRFFRILF
+91 GSYQDQLDRFFKILF
-106 RLDVANRVVSKAALT
+106 RFDVANRVVSKAALT
-121 KARMKLKYQAFVEL
+121 KARMKLKYQAFIEL
-135 NQQLNAFFEK
+135 NHHLNAFFEK

-156 LLIIDGSTIRLPRCE
+156 LLTIDGSTIRLPRCE

-199 LNKITVDAL
+199 INKITVDAL
-208 ISPKHIGERELAAQH
+208 ISPKHIGERDLAAQH

-228 PSDLVLLDPG
+228 PTDLVLLDRG
-238 YPAWWLFA
+238 YPAWWLFV
-246 LITSLD
+246 LITSLE
-252 ANFCARMSC
+252 ANFCARISC
-261 TKWKIVRSFFQSNA
+261 TKWKIVRSFFQSNS
-275 KERIIFLPPPI
+275 KERIIWLPPPT

-292 QQMGLDLSP
+292 QQMGMDLKP
-301 LKLRLIR
+301 LKLRLLR
-308 IENAGKVQVLMTS
+308 IKHDGKTQVLITS

-334 DLYHKRWPVEEDYK
+334 ELYHKRWPVEEDYK
-348 IIKCRIEMENFSGQ
+348 TIKCRIEMENFSGQ
-362 SALSVYQDFHSK
+362 SALSVYQDFHAK
-374 VLLKNLVSVFALPVN
+374 VVLKNLVSVLALPVN
-389 DVLAN
+389 DILAN
-394 SMTNRKYDY
+394 SMTSRKYDY

-418 ALLFQQTTSKLT
+418 ALLFQRTTSKLI

-450 REYPRLH
+450 RKYPRRH
-457 LVSCR
+457 NVSCR
-462 KYFLTYKPIA
+462 KYFLNYKPIA

>member
-1 MVIDMVYSL
+1 VIDMVYSL

-194 QLYDT
+194 QLYDP

-450 REYPRLH
+450 REYPRRH
-457 LVSCR
+457 LASCR